1 MITLHCFAIG
11 SYYFVCNFSWLTL
24 DYFVTETRTF
34 LLIVSLCLFQLIFPS
49 YAVAQ
54 DILYREVRSSSEDH
68 KFKLLDMTQHFFIRK
83 VKISSENWNNEI
95 YFHIDFEIDL
105 TKTFLSGSELTVTIR
120 DWSYSIDYRV
130 ERSTGPRK
138 INFQL
143 SVVYRYHLEQISENL
158 S

>member
-1 MITLHCFAIG
+1 M
-11 SYYFVCNFSWLTL
+11 
-24 DYFVTETRTF
+24 TETRTF

-68 KFKLLDMTQHFFIRK
+68 KFKLLDMTQHFFYTK
-83 VKISSENWNNEI
+83 GKYFEISSENWNNEI

-120 DWSYSIDYRV
+120 D
-130 ERSTGPRK
+130 
-138 INFQL
+138 
-143 SVVYRYHLEQISENL
+143 
-158 S
+158 